1 MVRVGEGSHLR
12 SESKQYRNIATS
24 SAPDPR
30 RQLHQSRYVRP

>member
-24 SAPDPR
+24 SVPDPR